1 MHVGVFVFIFAC
13 IFKCVC
19 NIKLYFVSNL
29 LQSVLFYTTSTPL
42 SSDIPVYFC
51 IILCHC
57 GHIWKRISKHPNNIH
72 MYISFRIYIFLRLF
86 KHATLLWHY
95 KWHRRHTLYFLHQSH
110 IQTQFFWIHSD
121 NQTTFYI
128 YVQFFFCFFFKISIQ
143 FLLYRH
149 I

>member
-1 MHVGVFVFIFAC
+1 MGTYENVSVNTQTIDTCTFHFVFI
-13 IFKCVC
+13 
-19 NIKLYFVSNL
+19 
-29 LQSVLFYTTSTPL
+29 
-42 SSDIPVYFC
+42 
-51 IILCHC
+51 
-57 GHIWKRISKHPNNIH
+57 
-72 MYISFRIYIFLRLF
+72 SFWCSLKRLF

-128 YVQFFFCFFFKISIQ
+128 YVQFFCFCFFFLRYQYSFYCIDIYNYGRCVRWTFTWIKSVGRRKQERGGGFYWCHIVK
-143 FLLYRH
+143 YRNKNDT